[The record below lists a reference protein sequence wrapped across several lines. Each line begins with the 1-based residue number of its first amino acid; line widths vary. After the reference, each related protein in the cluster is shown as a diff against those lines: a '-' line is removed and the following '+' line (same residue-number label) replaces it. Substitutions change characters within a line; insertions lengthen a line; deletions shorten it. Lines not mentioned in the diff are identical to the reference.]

1 MSWVIMARF
10 AYDRSDSPHW
20 GKWRVKRDSAT
31 ASLPELSRN
40 RTLHAWLILL
50 CHLKIS
56 YTEQIAVLGGLN
68 PPQLHKPGVPKAD
81 TAHEKLT
88 ENCPFF
94 SVAKQAVSEDGPCL
108 MLYLK
113 WQSWSEDKLQ
123 MKCTCCRMNCQSSS
137 QSKTE
142 SKQAFAKHYQW
153 YHPFMAGRQFSKL
166 TWKIMQKSSVR
177 EK

>member
-88 ENCPFF
+88 ESCPFF
-94 SVAKQAVSEDGPCL
+94 FLLPSKQCQKMAPVWCSTWNDSHGVKINCRWSALVAEWIVSPLPSLKQ
-108 MLYLK
+108 
-113 WQSWSEDKLQ
+113 
-123 MKCTCCRMNCQSSS
+123 
-137 QSKTE
+137 